1 MEDFSLSGQGEI
13 FINSSLCPFYKILWL
28 KSTTYLRNY
37 LPIATLLGKIV
48 FIGWHTVRIKFNEDS
63 SPVNNSCQ

>member
-28 KSTTYLRNY
+28 KSKKLLTYSY
-37 LPIATLLGKIV
+37 IV
-48 FIGWHTVRIKFNEDS
+48 RK
-63 SPVNNSCQ
+63 NSFYRMAHR